1 MDQLT
6 QALDALESAAAS
18 GAGDLLAT
26 YNQIRP
32 HLEQLVTAL
41 SAQGGDHARVGM
53 VIENLMAG
61 ADSIGSGAPSG
72 ITGAASARGAETI

>member
-6 QALDALESAAAS
+6 QALDGIESAAAS
-18 GAGDLLAT
+18 GTGDLLAT

-61 ADSIGSGAPSG
+61 ADSIGSGAPSA
-72 ITGAASARGAETI
+72 ITGVATAQGDETM